1 MLWCDA
7 SVNLIYIY
15 TYIKPTYATL
25 SRTTIHIYRK
35 DQKIEVD
42 DVIIPLCLYIYI
54 YIYKAYLRYIVTYYD
69 TYIYIHRKDQK
80 IEADD
85 VIIPLCQYIYIY
97 IHI

>member
-1 MLWCDA
+1 M
-7 SVNLIYIY
+7 
-15 TYIKPTYATL
+15 
-25 SRTTIHIYRK
+25 
-35 DQKIEVD
+35 
-42 DVIIPLCLYIYI
+42 IIPLCLYIYIYIYI

-85 VIIPLCQYIYIY
+85 DVIIPLCLYIYIY